1 MRNLLASTMFF
12 GLLAVTVLLGGSG
25 CGSDDLTGH
34 GCGEVSSPAACGAPC
49 VGDASCGNGTY
60 CGSDK
65 TCTADCVANDATAC
79 GEGKFCSARGTC
91 DVPNDM
97 SGDGGNPFDRDGA
110 CAVLS
115 SQATLEKSPVDI
127 IIVVDN
133 SGSMSNEIK
142 GIQTNINTNFATIIG
157 ASGLDYRVILIG
169 KHGDAD
175 ADQSICIDKPLSG
188 NMTCTPP
195 GMKPVNTANFFHYST
210 EIDSHNSLVKIIS
223 TYNQADPS
231 GAGATGWSGWLRPS
245 AYKTFIEITDDEA
258 TGNIS
263 TGKPANAANFDD
275 ALLALVP
282 KNFGDATKRNYK
294 FHSII
299 GLKEN
304 SPATTAWA
312 PTDPLQTTKCTAP
325 AADAAPPAVG
335 TNYQNLSIMTGG
347 LRYPICQYQ
356 NFDAVFKAVAMGV
369 IASGQVA
376 CDFAVPMSPDG
387 KTISLEQIAVA
398 YTPGAGGATQY
409 FKQSTTSAAC
419 VADSFY
425 VDAGRIYL
433 CPATC
438 TALKA
443 DPTAK
448 VEVLFTCES
457 TIL

>member
-1 MRNLLASTMFF
+1 MRYLLASTIFL
-12 GLLAVTVLLGGSG
+12 GLLSGTAVLGG
-25 CGSDDLTGH
+25 CGSDDDTGH
-34 GCGEVSSPAACGAPC
+34 GCGQVGSPAACGTAC
-49 VGDASCGNGTY
+49 VGDESCGNGTY
-60 CGSDK
+60 CGNDK
-65 TCTADCVANDATAC
+65 KCTADCVVNDSTAC
-79 GEGKFCSARGTC
+79 EEGKFCSARGTC
-91 DVPNDM
+91 DVPTNTN
-97 SGDGGNPFDRDGA
+97 GDGGNPFDRDGA

-133 SGSMSNEIK
+133 SGSMANEIK
-142 GIQTNINTNFATIIG
+142 GIQTNINTNFATIIA
-157 ASGLDYRVILIG
+157 ASGLDYRVILIA

-175 ADQSICIDKPLSG
+175 SNQSICIDKPLSG
-188 NMTCTPP
+188 NATCTPP
-195 GMKPVNTANFFHYST
+195 AATPVNTANFFHYST

-231 GAGATGWSGWLRPS
+231 GAGATGWSGWLRPN

-258 TGNIS
+258 TGNVS
-263 TGKPANAANFDD
+263 VGKPANAVNFDE
-275 ALLALVP
+275 ALLALTP
-282 KNFGDATKRNYK
+282 KNFGDATKRNYT

-304 SPATTAWA
+304 SPVTNAWA

-325 AADAAPPAVG
+325 PADDVPPAVG
-335 TNYQNLSIMTGG
+335 TIYQNLSIMTGG

-398 YTPGAGGATQY
+398 YTPGAGATQY
-409 FKQSTTSAAC
+409 FKQSTTAAAC

-443 DPTAK
+443 DPAAK